1 LVSNQPLSI
10 QKKRHKKEQVAAAK
24 QMWKFIKEYTRT
36 SAPEASSRRKEE
48 YRLQT
53 SSIIVIPSV
62 YR

>member
-1 LVSNQPLSI
+1 
-10 QKKRHKKEQVAAAK
+10 
-24 QMWKFIKEYTRT
+24 MWKFIKEYTRT

-48 YRLQT
+48 HRLQT